1 MSSLH
6 AHELAQRCT
15 SGWTDRIG
23 FAVPGKPPS
32 VRYGQDEFMSS
43 LYTLD
48 APLTSLRT
56 RVRARRASGASV
68 RKTRFTDIRGLITGT
83 RGCMHT
89 QVLSRC
95 GCSWSGCGGE
105 DSKQGAR
112 SRSIK
117 LKDCADRNGA
127 SLRGSAQI
135 SCSPIIVNSCL
146 RRPTPRGQN
155 RRAARRSVMLD

>member
-1 MSSLH
+1 MMLYDSVGPDAARAAVRPRVQRSRRLEMSSLH

-56 RVRARRASGASV
+56 RVRARRASGASA
-68 RKTRFTDIRGLITGT
+68 RKTRVTHIRGLTKSSKAYWSSWHARAVRRRLATGLAT
-83 RGCMHT
+83 
-89 QVLSRC
+89 
-95 GCSWSGCGGE
+95 
-105 DSKQGAR
+105 A
-112 SRSIK
+112 
-117 LKDCADRNGA
+117 
-127 SLRGSAQI
+127 
-135 SCSPIIVNSCL
+135 
-146 RRPTPRGQN
+146 RPTAPVDLALLHLSEIILSPHPHGH
-155 RRAARRSVMLD
+155 RSAMV